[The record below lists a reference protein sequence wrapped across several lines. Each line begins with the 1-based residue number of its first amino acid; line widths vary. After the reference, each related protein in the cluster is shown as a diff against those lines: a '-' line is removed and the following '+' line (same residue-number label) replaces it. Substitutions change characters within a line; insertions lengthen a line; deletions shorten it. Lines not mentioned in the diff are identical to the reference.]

1 MTPTETNIAVA
12 EKLGWEKV
20 KDTTTGI
27 VASTTWS
34 IPPRGVKT
42 GQLPDFYHSLD
53 ACKAIVEDLNKEGMD
68 NITFSFCKDKIV
80 CHIDITEHSKFISG
94 EAPIIDINNGDDIL
108 QAMSA
113 ALCKAYLEVE

>member
-27 VASTTWS
+27 IASTTWS

-53 ACKAIVEDLNKEGMD
+53 ACKAIVEDLIHKGMD
-68 NITFSFCKDKIV
+68 NIKFNFLCGIIT
-80 CHIDITEHSKFISG
+80 CHICTIDTENKHFFNDSSG
-94 EAPIIDINNGDDIL
+94 ET
-108 QAMSA
+108 MSA
-113 ALCKAYLEVE
+113 ALCNAYLEVE